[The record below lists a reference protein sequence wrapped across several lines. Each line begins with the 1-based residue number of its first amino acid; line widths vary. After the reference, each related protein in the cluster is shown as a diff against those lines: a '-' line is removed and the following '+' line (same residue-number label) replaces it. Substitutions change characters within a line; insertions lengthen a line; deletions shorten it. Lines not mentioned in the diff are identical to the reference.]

1 MSRMVGTVSRGVC
14 EVSDGYLSK
23 VTEHTALDK
32 NSGIPLD
39 TLVSMN
45 MWGLQPSIF
54 EALEKGFVEF
64 LQNNDVF
71 EYIQDDTGKVSI
83 IIRDV
88 GTILK

>member
-1 MSRMVGTVSRGVC
+1 MV
-14 EVSDGYLSK
+14 ENGYLTK

-54 EALEKGFVEF
+54 EELELVKNALAGRKI
-64 LQNNDVF
+64 
-71 EYIQDDTGKVSI
+71 Y
-83 IIRDV
+83 
-88 GTILK
+88 